1 MEWNVNFKLKRKE
14 SDFDK
19 THIKSEIITW
29 LEDLG
34 YEIDDLNIEEVRKD
48 FMKIE
53 EALKYIE
60 NAISYWSE
68 ESDYEE
74 KDKDVKKTNEAF
86 NLIKKTLKT

>member
-1 MEWNVNFKLKRKE
+1 
-14 SDFDK
+14 
-19 THIKSEIITW
+19 
-29 LEDLG
+29 
-34 YEIDDLNIEEVRKD
+34 
-48 FMKIE
+48 MKIE

-60 NAISYWSE
+60 NAINYWSE